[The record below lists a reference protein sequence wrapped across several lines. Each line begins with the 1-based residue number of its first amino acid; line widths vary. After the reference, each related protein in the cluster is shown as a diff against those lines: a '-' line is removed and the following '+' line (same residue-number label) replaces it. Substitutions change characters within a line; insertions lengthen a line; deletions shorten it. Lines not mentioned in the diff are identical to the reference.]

1 MKKGIKRPFDP
12 AGPFTTGQL
21 AKMLSVSSRT
31 VLKWCDSGTL
41 KCYAMPIY
49 KTGLRGGDR
58 RVTREVLLAFIA
70 EHGLPM
76 PEQLNVTSKCN
87 HNWVPAFD
95 LNNEIECHVCSI
107 CKEEVQ

>member
-41 KCYAMPIY
+41 KCYAMPMY

-76 PEQLNVTSKCN
+76 PEQLSLITTY
-87 HNWVPAFD
+87 
-95 LNNEIECHVCSI
+95 
-107 CKEEVQ
+107 